1 MNSLSTYIKEY
12 NNNKSLIHSYL
23 QNNKIENYMHN
34 PQPDVPQ
41 PPTDPQA
48 DADTKKILGLEIG
61 VFLFLFVVIIALW
74 VWAIVVLVK
83 NWKQLPPWAKTLGV
97 IGLVPGLPGGPIM
110 TLIVVYI
117 GKQS

>member
-12 NNNKSLIHSYL
+12 NNNKPLIHSYL
-23 QNNKIENYMHN
+23 QNNKSENYMHT
-34 PQPDVPQ
+34 PPDGTQ
-41 PPTDPQA
+41 PPEDI
-48 DADTKKILGLEIG
+48 KKILGLEIG

-74 VWAIVVLVK
+74 VWAIVVLIK

-117 GKQS
+117 GKQY